1 MNTKQKPL
9 FFIVIGIVAVAFLG
23 LGGFWFWSQKGQ
35 QINFPQS
42 FVPGAKELSSAE
54 VEESLGSQ
62 ILEQIQNP
70 LKGKLPPTNPFENAK
85 TNPLED
91 VYQNPF

>member
-1 MNTKQKPL
+1 MVKQKPL
-9 FFIVIGIVAVAFLG
+9 VFIVLGIVVVAMVT

-35 QINFPQS
+35 QEIFPQS
-42 FVPGAKELSSAE
+42 YVQTAKELSSAE
-54 VEESLGSQ
+54 VKESLGGQ
-62 ILEQIQNP
+62 ILEQIKNP

-85 TNPLED
+85 TNPLEN